1 MAWWKHHQNTPVLAE
16 KLEPGGLRRKLR
28 HLAQLLLVNQ
38 NGDGGPGPRREWGP
52 GPPQIAAPV
61 GGRGAGCPPYGGGL
75 AARERPSRRSR
86 TYPPTPEREARQARP
101 PRPQGRFKRVAIRDG
116 RLSDYD
122 DCRVKS
128 RGCSMMAVNAG
139 TSPNPNAT
147 GQAGSAP
154 TRSGPR
160 SRDLGDP
167 SRHAKDNSGGA
178 TASRSAA
185 PLGGRIRFRDRFG
198 SASTTALTGC
208 ARGGNGC
215 RRDLAL

>member
-1 MAWWKHHQNTPVLAE
+1 MIV
-16 KLEPGGLRRKLR
+16 
-28 HLAQLLLVNQ
+28 
-38 NGDGGPGPRREWGP
+38 
-52 GPPQIAAPV
+52 
-61 GGRGAGCPPYGGGL
+61 
-75 AARERPSRRSR
+75 
-86 TYPPTPEREARQARP
+86 
-101 PRPQGRFKRVAIRDG
+101 
-116 RLSDYD
+116 
-122 DCRVKS
+122 
-128 RGCSMMAVNAG
+128 VNAG

-154 TRSGPR
+154 TRSRPR